1 MAKSNP
7 FDWVTSIN
15 EKKRIDHVRGYNP
28 YLTNM
33 SLSYSL
39 DTIMF
44 ANEMNKYP
52 LLPAICQY
60 DFLFGTIRKG
70 RRFNK
75 WHKSEENP
83 HTEMIMEYFGYS
95 QQKAIEALEILTEDD
110 ITKIK
115 QSQDKGGTK

>member
-1 MAKSNP
+1 MSKDNP
-7 FDWVTSIN
+7 FDWVKSIN
-15 EKKRIDHVRGYNP
+15 DKKRIDHVRGYNP

-44 ANEMNKYP
+44 ANQMN
-52 LLPAICQY
+52 QY
-60 DFLFGTIRKG
+60 DFLFGAIRKG

-75 WHKSEENP
+75 WHKAEENP

-110 ITKIK
+110 ITSIK
-115 QSQDKGGTK
+115 KSMDRGGR